1 MKKIFLAIAIV
12 IFTISFSSCEYR
24 YNLKEKAI
32 IEKLINEKEKGEW
45 KVKSITDT
53 IGYSITPITIS
64 LRWEYAN
71 GNTLEYEKDM
81 EICKRQIIDWT
92 KDNGGVERRLL
103 IAHCVSYYG
112 ETRDFYVFNE
122 VKDFGNYSR
131 YYLGSDEIEAYLN
144 ALLEELESELY

>member
-12 IFTISFSSCEYR
+12 VFTISFSSCEYR

-45 KVKSITDT
+45 KVKRITDT
-53 IGYSITPITIS
+53 IGYSITPIITS
-64 LRWEYAN
+64 LRWEYAK
-71 GNTLEYEKDM
+71 GNTFEYKKRM
-81 EICKRQIIDWT
+81 EICERQIIDWT

-112 ETRDFYVFNE
+112 ETRDFYIFNE

-144 ALLEELESELY
+144 VLLEELESGLY